1 MGEHDRVTVPPPD
14 ETATR
19 AAREAELGVY
29 LRGFRA
35 RHDADD
41 CDEDDRD
48 QDGCAEDGRRPG
60 RRGTLT
66 RLCVLLLAGASLLL
80 PAVATRLVG
89 PELGVPLL
97 LVPFGALGRFLW
109 RSFRVTTP
117 SLRPGEYVYLY
128 ERGLVCPGE
137 GGTARAVPWRS
148 VTAMH
153 QDVRRA
159 YVNGGYTG
167 THYAYR
173 LRTGARCGV
182 TVGGFLDEETAV
194 PRAGDPQSRELA
206 QIVLD
211 ETVRRALP
219 PAVTALEEGER
230 VVFGEVALHAEGI
243 ALPSG
248 TAPWERVRRLEW
260 RGDGL
265 VVVRT
270 AGAGR
275 WAREAKDIPDFPVFW
290 TLAKELFPHAREFRR

>member
-1 MGEHDRVTVPPPD
+1 MERIDRVTVPPPD
-14 ETATR
+14 EAATR
-19 AAREAELGVY
+19 AAREAGLGVY

-35 RHDADD
+35 RHGEGAR
-41 CDEDDRD
+41 ELRVR
-48 QDGCAEDGRRPG
+48 GRRCLP
-60 RRGTLT
+60 
-66 RLCVLLLAGASLLL
+66 VLLLAAAGLSL
-80 PAVATRLVG
+80 PAVATRWAG
-89 PELGVPLL
+89 PWLGIPLL
-97 LVPFGALGRFLW
+97 LVPFGALGWFLW
-109 RSFRVTTP
+109 RSFRP
-117 SLRPGEYVYLY
+117 PAPPALRPGEYVYLY

-137 GGTARAVPWRS
+137 AGTARAVPWRS

-153 QDVRRA
+153 QDVTRT

-173 LRTGARCGV
+173 LLTGTSAGADGGAGI
-182 TVGGFLDEETAV
+182 TVGGFLNEEAV
-194 PRAGDPQSRELA
+194 ARPADSQIRELA

-211 ETVRRALP
+211 ETVRRALQ
-219 PAVTALEEGER
+219 PAVTALEAGER
-230 VVFGEVALHAEGI
+230 VAFGEVALAGEGI

-248 TAPWERVRRLEW
+248 TAQWERVRGCEW

-290 TLAKELFPHAREFRR
+290 TLVKELFPQAREFRR

>member
-1 MGEHDRVTVPPPD
+1 MGELDRVTVPPPD
-14 ETATR
+14 EVATR
-19 AAREAELGVY
+19 TAREAELGVY

-35 RHDADD
+35 RHDVDD
-41 CDEDDRD
+41 
-48 QDGCAEDGRRPG
+48 DGEDGG
-60 RRGTLT
+60 RRGRQRPLPQ
-66 RLCVLLLAGASLLL
+66 LLVLLLAGAALAL
-80 PAVATRLVG
+80 PALATRLVG
-89 PELGVPLL
+89 PGLGVPLL
-97 LVPFGALGRFLW
+97 LVPFGALVRFLW
-109 RSFRVTTP
+109 RSFRAP
-117 SLRPGEYVYLY
+117 APALRPGQYVYLY
-128 ERGLVCPGE
+128 ERGLVCPGQ

-153 QDVRRA
+153 QDVTRT
-159 YVNGGYTG
+159 YLNGGYTG

-173 LRTGARCGV
+173 LRTGDRRGV

-194 PRAGDPQSRELA
+194 PRAGDPQIRELA

-243 ALPSG
+243 GLPSG
-248 TAPWERVRRLEW
+248 KAPWERVRRLEW

-290 TLAKELFPHAREFRR
+290 TLVKELFPDAREVRR